1 MKKNLLRVLSSAF
14 LLLTACGGETVS
26 SVEGP
31 SSNQDNSSVAQTS
44 SSNIQTGPFIT
55 EDVTIHLWSITGKNN
70 QEQLQSYVDAFM
82 AKEPHV
88 TVVNTI
94 QTGMGYNEL
103 KDATEKA
110 FTAETH
116 PDIVQCYP
124 DHVAEYLDYNKAVDL
139 DPYINNPEYGWSTEE
154 KNDYIESFLEEGTQY
169 SVPGTYSVPYCKST
183 ELMFYNPVML
193 GIDLSQIDATIND
206 GLPLNEYYFNNLTW
220 EELFNKFCPAIV
232 TYNDSLPEDKKILK
246 SDQAHHGV
254 FAYDSDDNLFITLC
268 AQYGI
273 PYTHIDE
280 VTGEGVFDFYENEE
294 ARNKLADILVKYNGY
309 FKNGYITTQGVLKA
323 YTNTL
328 FTAQNSL
335 FSVGSTA
342 GVSHQFST
350 SNPMD
355 VEVTSI
361 PKAADGDLKTI
372 KQGPSLCI
380 LSHGALGKP
389 DTNEVKN
396 RKLASWLLYKTITS
410 AKNSTTWSL
419 NTGYTPIRK
428 STKESK
434 KWLEYTEY
442 EDLDANTIDSLKAR
456 NAEYTAQDKIQNSL
470 FTSPAF
476 LGSSTSRTAVGAAL
490 TQALQATSLDKAGA
504 LTILSNAYTE
514 AKKAQ

>member
-1 MKKNLLRVLSSAF
+1 MKLKKFGLVLLFPMMLAS
-14 LLLTACGGETVS
+14 CGGQAS
-26 SVEGP
+26 SIAPDAG
-31 SSNQDNSSVAQTS
+31 NSSTSVVENTS
-44 SSNIQTGPFIT
+44 STSAEETCFIK
-55 EDVTIHLWSITGKNN
+55 EDTTISIWSTTGKDNKVFLD
-70 QEQLQSYVDAFM
+70 QFIEEFQKA
-82 AKEPHV
+82 EPHV
-88 TVVNTI
+88 TVDNHIISGNYSDIKTNTL
-94 QTGMGYNEL
+94 QGFGADNYGDL
-103 KDATEKA
+103 
-110 FTAETH
+110 
-116 PDIVQCYP
+116 VVCYP
-124 DHVAEYLDYNKAVDL
+124 DHVADYINAGKAVDL
-139 DPYINNPEYGWSTEE
+139 TPYIENAEYGLTD
-154 KNDYIESFLEEGTQY
+154 KDDYYNAYIEEGQQY
-169 SVPGTYSVPYCKST
+169 SIPGTYSLPYCAST
-183 ELMFYNPVML
+183 EAMYYNYDVL
-193 GIDLSQIDATIND
+193 KGLDLSDYDATIN
-206 GLPLNEYYFNNLTW
+206 GGNPITQSYLNNLTW
-220 EELFNKFCPAIV
+220 EEIFEHLAPAIKAHDAA
-232 TYNDSLPEDKKILK
+232 NPK
-246 SDQAHHGV
+246 SKLIKDGDNTAVLG
-254 FAYDSDDNLFITLC
+254 YDSDDNLFITLC

-273 PYTHIDE
+273 PYTHINE

-410 AKNSTTWSL
+410 SKNSTTWSL

>member
-1 MKKNLLRVLSSAF
+1 MKLKKFGLVLLFPMMLAS
-14 LLLTACGGETVS
+14 CGGQASSIASET
-26 SVEGP
+26 G
-31 SSNQDNSSVAQTS
+31 NSSTSVVENTS
-44 SSNIQTGPFIT
+44 STSAEETCFIK
-55 EDVTIHLWSITGKNN
+55 EDTTISIWSTTGKDNKVFLD
-70 QEQLQSYVDAFM
+70 QFIEEFQKA
-82 AKEPHV
+82 EPHV
-88 TVVNTI
+88 TVDNHIISGNYSDIKTNTL
-94 QTGMGYNEL
+94 QGFGADNYGDL
-103 KDATEKA
+103 
-110 FTAETH
+110 
-116 PDIVQCYP
+116 VVCYP
-124 DHVAEYLDYNKAVDL
+124 DHVADYINAGKAVDL
-139 DPYINNPEYGWSTEE
+139 TPYIENAEYGLTD
-154 KNDYIESFLEEGTQY
+154 KDDYYNAYIEEGQQY
-169 SVPGTYSVPYCKST
+169 SIPGTYSLPYCAST
-183 ELMFYNPVML
+183 EAMYYNYDVL
-193 GIDLSQIDATIND
+193 KGLDLSDYDATIN
-206 GLPLNEYYFNNLTW
+206 GGNPITQSYLNNLTW
-220 EELFNKFCPAIV
+220 EEIFEHLAPAIKAHDAA
-232 TYNDSLPEDKKILK
+232 NPK
-246 SDQAHHGV
+246 SKLIKDGDNTAVLG
-254 FAYDSDDNLFITLC
+254 YDSDDNLFITLC

-456 NAEYTAQDKIQNSL
+456 NADYTAQDKIQNSL

>member
-1 MKKNLLRVLSSAF
+1 MKLKKFGLVLLFPMMLAS
-14 LLLTACGGETVS
+14 CGGQASSIASET
-26 SVEGP
+26 G
-31 SSNQDNSSVAQTS
+31 NSSTSVVENTS
-44 SSNIQTGPFIT
+44 STSAEETCFIK
-55 EDVTIHLWSITGKNN
+55 EDTTISIWSTTGKDNKVFLD
-70 QEQLQSYVDAFM
+70 QFIEEFQKA
-82 AKEPHV
+82 EPHV
-88 TVVNTI
+88 TVDNHIISGNYSDIKTNTL
-94 QTGMGYNEL
+94 QGFGADNYGDL
-103 KDATEKA
+103 
-110 FTAETH
+110 
-116 PDIVQCYP
+116 VVCYP
-124 DHVAEYLDYNKAVDL
+124 DHVADYINAGKAVDL
-139 DPYINNPEYGWSTEE
+139 TPYIENAEYGLTD
-154 KNDYIESFLEEGTQY
+154 KDDYYNAYIEEGQQY
-169 SVPGTYSVPYCKST
+169 SIPGTYSLPYCAST
-183 ELMFYNPVML
+183 EAMYYNYDVL
-193 GIDLSQIDATIND
+193 KGIDLSDYDATIN
-206 GLPLNEYYFNNLTW
+206 GGNPITQSYLNNLTW
-220 EELFNKFCPAIV
+220 EEIFEHLAPAIKAHDAA
-232 TYNDSLPEDKKILK
+232 NPK
-246 SDQAHHGV
+246 SKLIKDGDNTAVLG
-254 FAYDSDDNLFITLC
+254 YDSDDNLFITLC

-504 LTILSNAYTE
+504 LDILLNAYTE

>member
-1 MKKNLLRVLSSAF
+1 MKLKKFGLVLLFPMMLAS
-14 LLLTACGGETVS
+14 CGGQAS
-26 SVEGP
+26 SIAPDAG
-31 SSNQDNSSVAQTS
+31 NSSTSVVENTS
-44 SSNIQTGPFIT
+44 STSAEETCFIK
-55 EDVTIHLWSITGKNN
+55 EDTTISIWSTTGKDNKVFLD
-70 QEQLQSYVDAFM
+70 QFIEEFQKA
-82 AKEPHV
+82 EPHV
-88 TVVNTI
+88 TVDNHIISGNYSDIKTNTL
-94 QTGMGYNEL
+94 QGFGADNYGDL
-103 KDATEKA
+103 
-110 FTAETH
+110 
-116 PDIVQCYP
+116 VVCYP
-124 DHVAEYLDYNKAVDL
+124 DHVADYINAGKAVDL
-139 DPYINNPEYGWSTEE
+139 TPYIENAEYGLTD
-154 KNDYIESFLEEGTQY
+154 KDDYYNAYIEEGQQY
-169 SVPGTYSVPYCKST
+169 SIPGTYSLPYCAST
-183 ELMFYNPVML
+183 EAMYYNYDVL
-193 GIDLSQIDATIND
+193 KGIDLSDYDATIN
-206 GLPLNEYYFNNLTW
+206 GGNPITQSYLNNLTW
-220 EELFNKFCPAIV
+220 EEIFEHLAPAIKAHDAA
-232 TYNDSLPEDKKILK
+232 NPK
-246 SDQAHHGV
+246 SKLIKDGDNTAVLG
-254 FAYDSDDNLFITLC
+254 YDSDDNLFITLC

-273 PYTHIDE
+273 PYTHINE

-504 LTILSNAYTE
+504 LDILLNAYTE

>member
-1 MKKNLLRVLSSAF
+1 MKLKKFGLVLLFPMMLAS
-14 LLLTACGGETVS
+14 CGGEAS
-26 SVEGP
+26 SIAQEAG
-31 SSNQDNSSVAQTS
+31 NSSTSVVENTS
-44 SSNIQTGPFIT
+44 STSAEETCFIK
-55 EDVTIHLWSITGKNN
+55 EDTTISIWSTTGKDNKVFLD
-70 QEQLQSYVDAFM
+70 QFIEEFQKA
-82 AKEPHV
+82 EPHV
-88 TVVNTI
+88 TVENNII
-94 QTGMGYNEL
+94 QGKYENIKTNILQGFGANNYGDL
-103 KDATEKA
+103 
-110 FTAETH
+110 
-116 PDIVQCYP
+116 VVCYP
-124 DHVAEYLDYNKAVDL
+124 DHVADYINAGKAVDL
-139 DPYINNPEYGWSTEE
+139 TPYIENAEYGLTD
-154 KNDYIESFLEEGTQY
+154 KDDYYNAYIEEGQQY
-169 SVPGTYSVPYCKST
+169 SIPGTYSLPYCAST
-183 ELMFYNPVML
+183 EAMYYNYDVL
-193 GIDLSQIDATIND
+193 KGLDLSDYDATIN
-206 GLPLNEYYFNNLTW
+206 GGNPITQSYLNNLTW
-220 EELFNKFCPAIV
+220 EEIFEHLAPAIKAHDAA
-232 TYNDSLPEDKKILK
+232 NPK
-246 SDQAHHGV
+246 SKLIKDGDNTAVLG
-254 FAYDSDDNLFITLC
+254 YDSDDNLFITLC

-273 PYTHIDE
+273 PYTHINE

-456 NAEYTAQDKIQNSL
+456 NADYTAQDKIQNSL

>member
-1 MKKNLLRVLSSAF
+1 MKLKKFGLVLLFPMMLAS
-14 LLLTACGGETVS
+14 CGGQAS
-26 SVEGP
+26 SIAPDAG
-31 SSNQDNSSVAQTS
+31 NSSTSVVENTS
-44 SSNIQTGPFIT
+44 STSAEETCFIK
-55 EDVTIHLWSITGKNN
+55 EDTTISIWSTTGKDNKVFLD
-70 QEQLQSYVDAFM
+70 QFIEEFQKA
-82 AKEPHV
+82 EPHV
-88 TVVNTI
+88 TVDNHIISGNYSDIKTNTL
-94 QTGMGYNEL
+94 QGFGADNYGDL
-103 KDATEKA
+103 
-110 FTAETH
+110 
-116 PDIVQCYP
+116 VVCYP
-124 DHVAEYLDYNKAVDL
+124 DHVADYINAGKAVDL
-139 DPYINNPEYGWSTEE
+139 TPYMENAEYGLTD
-154 KNDYIESFLEEGTQY
+154 KDDYYHAYIEEGQQY
-169 SVPGTYSVPYCKST
+169 SIPGTYSLPYCAST
-183 ELMFYNPVML
+183 EAMYYNYDVL
-193 GIDLSQIDATIND
+193 KGLDLSSYDATIN
-206 GLPLNEYYFNNLTW
+206 GGNPITQSYLNNLTW
-220 EELFNKFCPAIV
+220 EEIFEHLAPAIKAHDAA
-232 TYNDSLPEDKKILK
+232 NPK
-246 SDQAHHGV
+246 SKLIKDGDNTAVLG
-254 FAYDSDDNLFITLC
+254 YDSDDNLFITLC

-273 PYTHIDE
+273 PYTHINE
-280 VTGEGVFDFYENEE
+280 VTGEGVFDFYENAE

-309 FKNGYITTQGVLKA
+309 FKNGYITTHDVLKA

-361 PKAADGDLKTI
+361 PVAADGDLKTI

-389 DTNEVKN
+389 DTKEVKN

-504 LTILSNAYTE
+504 LSILSNAYTE

>member
-1 MKKNLLRVLSSAF
+1 MKLKKFGLVLLFPMMLAS
-14 LLLTACGGETVS
+14 CGGQASSIASET
-26 SVEGP
+26 G
-31 SSNQDNSSVAQTS
+31 NSSTSVVENTS
-44 SSNIQTGPFIT
+44 STSAEETCFIK
-55 EDVTIHLWSITGKNN
+55 EDTTISIWSTTGKDNKVFLD
-70 QEQLQSYVDAFM
+70 QFIEEFQKA
-82 AKEPHV
+82 EPHV
-88 TVVNTI
+88 TVDNHIISGNYSDIKTNTL
-94 QTGMGYNEL
+94 QGFGADNYGDL
-103 KDATEKA
+103 
-110 FTAETH
+110 
-116 PDIVQCYP
+116 VVCYP
-124 DHVAEYLDYNKAVDL
+124 DHVADYINAGKAVDL
-139 DPYINNPEYGWSTEE
+139 TPYIENAEYGLTD
-154 KNDYIESFLEEGTQY
+154 KDDYYNAYIEEGQQY
-169 SVPGTYSVPYCKST
+169 SIPGTYSLPYCAST
-183 ELMFYNPVML
+183 EAMYYNYDVL
-193 GIDLSQIDATIND
+193 KGLDLSDYDATIN
-206 GLPLNEYYFNNLTW
+206 GGNPITQSYLNNLTW
-220 EELFNKFCPAIV
+220 EEIFEHLAPAIKAHDAA
-232 TYNDSLPEDKKILK
+232 NPK
-246 SDQAHHGV
+246 SKLIKDGDNTAVLG
-254 FAYDSDDNLFITLC
+254 YDSDDNLFITLC

-273 PYTHIDE
+273 PYTHINE

>member
-1 MKKNLLRVLSSAF
+1 MKLKKFGLVLLFPMMLAS
-14 LLLTACGGETVS
+14 CGGQAS
-26 SVEGP
+26 SIAPDAG
-31 SSNQDNSSVAQTS
+31 NSSTSVVENTS
-44 SSNIQTGPFIT
+44 STSAEETCFIK
-55 EDVTIHLWSITGKNN
+55 EDTTISIWSTTGKDNKVFLD
-70 QEQLQSYVDAFM
+70 QFIEEFQKA
-82 AKEPHV
+82 EPHV
-88 TVVNTI
+88 TVDNHIISGNYSDIKTNTL
-94 QTGMGYNEL
+94 QGFGADNYGDL
-103 KDATEKA
+103 
-110 FTAETH
+110 
-116 PDIVQCYP
+116 VVCYP
-124 DHVAEYLDYNKAVDL
+124 DHVADYINAGKAVDL
-139 DPYINNPEYGWSTEE
+139 TPYIENAEYGLTD
-154 KNDYIESFLEEGTQY
+154 KDDYYNAYIEEGQQY
-169 SVPGTYSVPYCKST
+169 SIPGTYSLPYCAST
-183 ELMFYNPVML
+183 EAMYYNYDVL
-193 GIDLSQIDATIND
+193 KGLDLSSYDATIN
-206 GLPLNEYYFNNLTW
+206 GGNPITQSYLNNLTW
-220 EELFNKFCPAIV
+220 EEIFEHLAPAIKAHDAA
-232 TYNDSLPEDKKILK
+232 NPK
-246 SDQAHHGV
+246 SKLIKDGDNTAVLG
-254 FAYDSDDNLFITLC
+254 YDSDDNLFITLC

-273 PYTHIDE
+273 PYTHINE

-410 AKNSTTWSL
+410 SKNSTTWSL

-456 NAEYTAQDKIQNSL
+456 NADYTAQDKIQNSL

>member
-1 MKKNLLRVLSSAF
+1 MKLKKFGLVLLFPMMLAS
-14 LLLTACGGETVS
+14 CGGQAS
-26 SVEGP
+26 SIAPDAG
-31 SSNQDNSSVAQTS
+31 NSSTSVVENTS
-44 SSNIQTGPFIT
+44 STSAEETCFIK
-55 EDVTIHLWSITGKNN
+55 EDTTISIWSTTGKDNKVFLD
-70 QEQLQSYVDAFM
+70 QFIEEFQKA
-82 AKEPHV
+82 EPHV
-88 TVVNTI
+88 TVDNHI
-94 QTGMGYNEL
+94 ISGDY
-103 KDATEKA
+103 
-110 FTAETH
+110 
-116 PDIVQCYP
+116 PDIKNNTLQGFGANNYGDLVVCYP
-124 DHVAEYLDYNKAVDL
+124 DHVADYINAGKAVDL
-139 DPYINNPEYGWSTEE
+139 TPYIENAEYGLTD
-154 KNDYIESFLEEGTQY
+154 KDDYYNAYIEEGQQY
-169 SVPGTYSVPYCKST
+169 SIPGTYSLPYCAST
-183 ELMFYNPVML
+183 EAMYYNYDVL
-193 GIDLSQIDATIND
+193 KGLDLSDYDATIN
-206 GLPLNEYYFNNLTW
+206 GGNPITQSYLNNLTW
-220 EELFNKFCPAIV
+220 EEIFEHLAPAI
-232 TYNDSLPEDKKILK
+232 K
-246 SDQAHHGV
+246 AHDAANPNAKLIKDGDNTAV
-254 FAYDSDDNLFITLC
+254 LGYDSDANLFITLC

-309 FKNGYITTQGVLKA
+309 FKKGYITTHDVLKA

-456 NAEYTAQDKIQNSL
+456 NADYTAQDKIQNSL

-476 LGSSTSRTAVGAAL
+476 LGSSTSREAVGHAL

-504 LTILSNAYTE
+504 LDILLNAYTA

>member
-1 MKKNLLRVLSSAF
+1 MKLKKFGLVLLFPMMLAS
-14 LLLTACGGETVS
+14 CGGQAS
-26 SVEGP
+26 SIAPDAG
-31 SSNQDNSSVAQTS
+31 NSSTSIVENTS
-44 SSNIQTGPFIT
+44 STSAEETCFIK
-55 EDVTIHLWSITGKNN
+55 EDTTISIWSTTGKDNKVFLD
-70 QEQLQSYVDAFM
+70 QFIEEFQKA
-82 AKEPHV
+82 EPHV
-88 TVVNTI
+88 TVDNHIISGNYSDIKTNTL
-94 QTGMGYNEL
+94 QGFGADNYGDL
-103 KDATEKA
+103 
-110 FTAETH
+110 
-116 PDIVQCYP
+116 VVCYP
-124 DHVAEYLDYNKAVDL
+124 DHVADYINAGKAVDL
-139 DPYINNPEYGWSTEE
+139 TPYIENAEYGLTD
-154 KNDYIESFLEEGTQY
+154 KDDYYNAYIEEGQQY
-169 SVPGTYSVPYCKST
+169 SIPGTYSLPYCAST
-183 ELMFYNPVML
+183 EAMYYNYDVL
-193 GIDLSQIDATIND
+193 KGLDLSDYDATIN
-206 GLPLNEYYFNNLTW
+206 GGNPITQSYLNNLTW
-220 EELFNKFCPAIV
+220 EEIFEHLAPAIKAHDAA
-232 TYNDSLPEDKKILK
+232 NPK
-246 SDQAHHGV
+246 SKLIKDGDNTAVLG
-254 FAYDSDDNLFITLC
+254 YDSDDNLFITLC

>member
-1 MKKNLLRVLSSAF
+1 MKLKKFGLVLLFPMMLAS
-14 LLLTACGGETVS
+14 CGGQAS
-26 SVEGP
+26 SIAPDAG
-31 SSNQDNSSVAQTS
+31 NSSTSVVENTS
-44 SSNIQTGPFIT
+44 STSAEETCFIK
-55 EDVTIHLWSITGKNN
+55 EDTTISIWSTTGKDNKVFLD
-70 QEQLQSYVDAFM
+70 QFIEEFQKA
-82 AKEPHV
+82 EPHV
-88 TVVNTI
+88 TVDNHIISGNYSDIKTNTL
-94 QTGMGYNEL
+94 QGFGADNYGDL
-103 KDATEKA
+103 
-110 FTAETH
+110 
-116 PDIVQCYP
+116 VVCYP
-124 DHVAEYLDYNKAVDL
+124 DHVADYINAGKAVDL
-139 DPYINNPEYGWSTEE
+139 TPYIENAEYGLTD
-154 KNDYIESFLEEGTQY
+154 KDDYYHAYIEEGQQY
-169 SVPGTYSVPYCKST
+169 SIPGTYSLPYCAST
-183 ELMFYNPVML
+183 EAMYYNYDVL
-193 GIDLSQIDATIND
+193 KGLDLSDYDATIN
-206 GLPLNEYYFNNLTW
+206 GGNPITQSYLNNLTW
-220 EELFNKFCPAIV
+220 EEIFEHLAPAIKAHDAA
-232 TYNDSLPEDKKILK
+232 NPK
-246 SDQAHHGV
+246 SKLIKDGDNTAVLG
-254 FAYDSDDNLFITLC
+254 YDSDDNLFITLC

-273 PYTHIDE
+273 PYTHINE

-456 NAEYTAQDKIQNSL
+456 NADYTAQDKIQNSL

>member
-1 MKKNLLRVLSSAF
+1 MKLKKFGLVLLFPMMLAS
-14 LLLTACGGETVS
+14 CGGEAS
-26 SVEGP
+26 SIASETG
-31 SSNQDNSSVAQTS
+31 NSSTSVVENTS
-44 SSNIQTGPFIT
+44 STSAEETCFIK
-55 EDVTIHLWSITGKNN
+55 EDTTISIWSTTGKDNKVFLD
-70 QEQLQSYVDAFM
+70 QFIEEFQKA
-82 AKEPHV
+82 EPHV
-88 TVVNTI
+88 TVDNHIISGNYSDIKTNTL
-94 QTGMGYNEL
+94 QGFGADNYGDL
-103 KDATEKA
+103 
-110 FTAETH
+110 
-116 PDIVQCYP
+116 VVCYP
-124 DHVAEYLDYNKAVDL
+124 DHVADYINAGKAVDL
-139 DPYINNPEYGWSTEE
+139 TPYIENAEYGLTD
-154 KNDYIESFLEEGTQY
+154 KDDYYNAYIEEGQQY
-169 SVPGTYSVPYCKST
+169 SIPGTYSLPYCAST
-183 ELMFYNPVML
+183 EAMYYNYDVL
-193 GIDLSQIDATIND
+193 KGLDLSDYDATIN
-206 GLPLNEYYFNNLTW
+206 GGNPITQSYLNNLTW
-220 EELFNKFCPAIV
+220 EEIFEHLAPAIKAHDAA
-232 TYNDSLPEDKKILK
+232 NPK
-246 SDQAHHGV
+246 SKLIKDGDNTAVLG
-254 FAYDSDDNLFITLC
+254 YDSDDNLFITLC

>member
-1 MKKNLLRVLSSAF
+1 MKLKKFGLVLLFPMMLAS
-14 LLLTACGGETVS
+14 CGGQASSIASET
-26 SVEGP
+26 G
-31 SSNQDNSSVAQTS
+31 NSSTSVVENTS
-44 SSNIQTGPFIT
+44 STSAEETCFIK
-55 EDVTIHLWSITGKNN
+55 EDTTISIWSTTGKDNKVFLD
-70 QEQLQSYVDAFM
+70 QFIEEFQKA
-82 AKEPHV
+82 EPHV
-88 TVVNTI
+88 TVDNHIISGNYSDIKTNTL
-94 QTGMGYNEL
+94 QGFGADNYGDL
-103 KDATEKA
+103 
-110 FTAETH
+110 
-116 PDIVQCYP
+116 VVCYP
-124 DHVAEYLDYNKAVDL
+124 DHVADYINAGKAVDL
-139 DPYINNPEYGWSTEE
+139 TPYIENAEYGLTD
-154 KNDYIESFLEEGTQY
+154 KDDYYHAYIEEGQQY
-169 SVPGTYSVPYCKST
+169 SIPGTYSLPYCAST
-183 ELMFYNPVML
+183 EAMYYNYDVL
-193 GIDLSQIDATIND
+193 KGLDLSDYDATIN
-206 GLPLNEYYFNNLTW
+206 GGNPITQSYLNNLTW
-220 EELFNKFCPAIV
+220 EEIFEHLAPAIKAHDAA
-232 TYNDSLPEDKKILK
+232 NPK
-246 SDQAHHGV
+246 SKLIKDGDNTAVLG
-254 FAYDSDDNLFITLC
+254 YDSDDNLFITLC

-273 PYTHIDE
+273 PYTHINE

-456 NAEYTAQDKIQNSL
+456 NADYTAQDKIQNSL

-504 LTILSNAYTE
+504 LDILLNAYTE

>member
-1 MKKNLLRVLSSAF
+1 MKLKKFGLVLLFPMMLAS
-14 LLLTACGGETVS
+14 CGGQAS
-26 SVEGP
+26 SIAPDAG
-31 SSNQDNSSVAQTS
+31 NSSTSVVENTS
-44 SSNIQTGPFIT
+44 STSAEETCFIK
-55 EDVTIHLWSITGKNN
+55 EDTTISIWSTTGKDNKVFLD
-70 QEQLQSYVDAFM
+70 QFIEEFQKA
-82 AKEPHV
+82 EPHV
-88 TVVNTI
+88 TVDNHIISGNYSDIKTNTL
-94 QTGMGYNEL
+94 QGFGADNYGDL
-103 KDATEKA
+103 
-110 FTAETH
+110 
-116 PDIVQCYP
+116 VVCYP
-124 DHVAEYLDYNKAVDL
+124 DHVADYINAGKAVDL
-139 DPYINNPEYGWSTEE
+139 TPYIENAEYGLTD
-154 KNDYIESFLEEGTQY
+154 KDDYYNAYIEEGQQY
-169 SVPGTYSVPYCKST
+169 SIPGTYSLPYCAST
-183 ELMFYNPVML
+183 EAMYYNYDVL
-193 GIDLSQIDATIND
+193 KGLDLSDYDATIN
-206 GLPLNEYYFNNLTW
+206 GGNPITQSYLNNLTW
-220 EELFNKFCPAIV
+220 EEIFEHLAPAIKAHDAA
-232 TYNDSLPEDKKILK
+232 NPK
-246 SDQAHHGV
+246 SKLIKDGDNTAVLG
-254 FAYDSDDNLFITLC
+254 YDSDDNLFITLC

-273 PYTHIDE
+273 PYTHINE

-410 AKNSTTWSL
+410 SKNSTTWSL

-456 NAEYTAQDKIQNSL
+456 NADYTAQDKIQNSL

>member
-1 MKKNLLRVLSSAF
+1 MKLKKFGLVLLFPMMLAS
-14 LLLTACGGETVS
+14 CGGEAS
-26 SVEGP
+26 SIASETG
-31 SSNQDNSSVAQTS
+31 NSSTSVVENTS
-44 SSNIQTGPFIT
+44 STSAEETCFIK
-55 EDVTIHLWSITGKNN
+55 EDTTISIWSTTGKDNKVFLD
-70 QEQLQSYVDAFM
+70 QFIEEFQKA
-82 AKEPHV
+82 EPHV
-88 TVVNTI
+88 TVDNHIISGNYSDIKTNTL
-94 QTGMGYNEL
+94 QGFGADNYGDL
-103 KDATEKA
+103 
-110 FTAETH
+110 
-116 PDIVQCYP
+116 VVCYP
-124 DHVAEYLDYNKAVDL
+124 DHVADYINAGKAVDL
-139 DPYINNPEYGWSTEE
+139 TPYIENAEYGLTD
-154 KNDYIESFLEEGTQY
+154 KDDYYNAYIEEGQQY
-169 SVPGTYSVPYCKST
+169 SIPGTYSLPYCAST
-183 ELMFYNPVML
+183 EAMYYNYDVL
-193 GIDLSQIDATIND
+193 KGLDLSDYDATIN
-206 GLPLNEYYFNNLTW
+206 GGNPITQSYLNNLTW
-220 EELFNKFCPAIV
+220 EEIFEHLAPAIKAHDAA
-232 TYNDSLPEDKKILK
+232 NPK
-246 SDQAHHGV
+246 SKLIKDGDNTAVLG
-254 FAYDSDDNLFITLC
+254 YDSDDNLFITLC

-273 PYTHIDE
+273 PYTHINE

-410 AKNSTTWSL
+410 SKNSTTWSL

>member
-1 MKKNLLRVLSSAF
+1 MKLKKFGLVLLFPMMLAS
-14 LLLTACGGETVS
+14 CGGEAS
-26 SVEGP
+26 SIASETG
-31 SSNQDNSSVAQTS
+31 NSSTSVVENTS
-44 SSNIQTGPFIT
+44 STSAEETCFIK
-55 EDVTIHLWSITGKNN
+55 EDTTISIWSTTGKDNKVFLD
-70 QEQLQSYVDAFM
+70 QFIEEFQKA
-82 AKEPHV
+82 EPHV
-88 TVVNTI
+88 TVDNHIISGNYSDIKTNTL
-94 QTGMGYNEL
+94 QGFGADNYGDL
-103 KDATEKA
+103 
-110 FTAETH
+110 
-116 PDIVQCYP
+116 VVCYP
-124 DHVAEYLDYNKAVDL
+124 DHVADYINAGKAVDL
-139 DPYINNPEYGWSTEE
+139 TPYIENAEYGLTD
-154 KNDYIESFLEEGTQY
+154 KDDYYNAYIEEGQQY
-169 SVPGTYSVPYCKST
+169 SIPGTYSLPYCAST
-183 ELMFYNPVML
+183 EAMYYNYDVL
-193 GIDLSQIDATIND
+193 KGLDLSDYDATIN
-206 GLPLNEYYFNNLTW
+206 GGNPITQSYLNNLTW
-220 EELFNKFCPAIV
+220 EEIFEHLAPAIKAHDAA
-232 TYNDSLPEDKKILK
+232 NPK
-246 SDQAHHGV
+246 SKLIKDGDNTAVLG
-254 FAYDSDDNLFITLC
+254 YDSDDNLFITLC

-410 AKNSTTWSL
+410 SKNSTTWSL

>member
-1 MKKNLLRVLSSAF
+1 MKLKKFGLVLLFPMMLAS
-14 LLLTACGGETVS
+14 CGGEAS
-26 SVEGP
+26 SIASEAG
-31 SSNQDNSSVAQTS
+31 NSSTSVVENTS
-44 SSNIQTGPFIT
+44 STSAEETCFIK
-55 EDVTIHLWSITGKNN
+55 EDTTISIWSTTGKDNKVFLD
-70 QEQLQSYVDAFM
+70 QFIEEFQKA
-82 AKEPHV
+82 EPHV
-88 TVVNTI
+88 TVDNHIISGNYSDIKTNTL
-94 QTGMGYNEL
+94 QGFGADNYGDL
-103 KDATEKA
+103 
-110 FTAETH
+110 
-116 PDIVQCYP
+116 VVCYP
-124 DHVAEYLDYNKAVDL
+124 DHVADYINAGKAVDL
-139 DPYINNPEYGWSTEE
+139 TPYIENAEYGLTD
-154 KNDYIESFLEEGTQY
+154 KDDYYNAYIEEGQQY
-169 SVPGTYSVPYCKST
+169 SIPGTYSLPYCAST
-183 ELMFYNPVML
+183 EAMYYNYDVL
-193 GIDLSQIDATIND
+193 KGLDLSDYDATIN
-206 GLPLNEYYFNNLTW
+206 GGNPITQSYLNNLTW
-220 EELFNKFCPAIV
+220 EEIFEHLAPAIKAHDAA
-232 TYNDSLPEDKKILK
+232 NPK
-246 SDQAHHGV
+246 SKLIKDGDNTAVLG
-254 FAYDSDDNLFITLC
+254 YDSDDNLFITLC

-273 PYTHIDE
+273 PYTHINE

-456 NAEYTAQDKIQNSL
+456 NADYTAQDKIQNSL

>member
-1 MKKNLLRVLSSAF
+1 MKLKKFGLVLLFPMMLAS
-14 LLLTACGGETVS
+14 CGGEAS
-26 SVEGP
+26 SIAQEAG
-31 SSNQDNSSVAQTS
+31 NSSTSVVENTS
-44 SSNIQTGPFIT
+44 STSAEETCFIK
-55 EDVTIHLWSITGKNN
+55 EDTTISIWSTTGKDNKVFLD
-70 QEQLQSYVDAFM
+70 QFIEEFQKA
-82 AKEPHV
+82 EPHV
-88 TVVNTI
+88 TVDNHIISGNYSDIKTNTL
-94 QTGMGYNEL
+94 QGFGADNYGDL
-103 KDATEKA
+103 
-110 FTAETH
+110 
-116 PDIVQCYP
+116 VVCYP
-124 DHVAEYLDYNKAVDL
+124 DHVADYINAGKAVDL
-139 DPYINNPEYGWSTEE
+139 TPYIENAEYGLTD
-154 KNDYIESFLEEGTQY
+154 KDDYYNAYIEEGQQY
-169 SVPGTYSVPYCKST
+169 SIPGTYSLPYCAST
-183 ELMFYNPVML
+183 EAMYYNYDVL
-193 GIDLSQIDATIND
+193 KGLDLSDYDATIN
-206 GLPLNEYYFNNLTW
+206 GGNPITQSYLNNLTW
-220 EELFNKFCPAIV
+220 EEIFEHLAPAIKAHDAA
-232 TYNDSLPEDKKILK
+232 NPK
-246 SDQAHHGV
+246 SKLIKDGDNTAVLG
-254 FAYDSDDNLFITLC
+254 YDSDDNLFITLC

-273 PYTHIDE
+273 PYTHINE

-456 NAEYTAQDKIQNSL
+456 NADYTAQDKIQNSL

>member
-1 MKKNLLRVLSSAF
+1 MKLKKFGLVLLFPMMLAS
-14 LLLTACGGETVS
+14 CGGEAS
-26 SVEGP
+26 SIAPETG
-31 SSNQDNSSVAQTS
+31 NSSTSVVENTS
-44 SSNIQTGPFIT
+44 STSAEETCFIK
-55 EDVTIHLWSITGKNN
+55 EDTTISIWSTTGKDNKVFLD
-70 QEQLQSYVDAFM
+70 QFIEEFQKA
-82 AKEPHV
+82 EPHV
-88 TVVNTI
+88 TVDNHIISGNYSDIKTNTL
-94 QTGMGYNEL
+94 QGFGADNYGDL
-103 KDATEKA
+103 
-110 FTAETH
+110 
-116 PDIVQCYP
+116 VVCYP
-124 DHVAEYLDYNKAVDL
+124 DHVADYINAGKAVDL
-139 DPYINNPEYGWSTEE
+139 TPYIENAEYGLTD
-154 KNDYIESFLEEGTQY
+154 KDDYYNAYIEEGQQY
-169 SVPGTYSVPYCKST
+169 SIPGTYSLPYCAST
-183 ELMFYNPVML
+183 EAMYYNYDVL
-193 GIDLSQIDATIND
+193 KGLDLSDYDATIN
-206 GLPLNEYYFNNLTW
+206 GGNPITQSYLNNLTW
-220 EELFNKFCPAIV
+220 EEIFEHLAPAIKAHDAA
-232 TYNDSLPEDKKILK
+232 NPK
-246 SDQAHHGV
+246 SKLIKDGDNTAVLG
-254 FAYDSDDNLFITLC
+254 YDSDDNLFITLC

-273 PYTHIDE
+273 PYTHINE

-456 NAEYTAQDKIQNSL
+456 NADYTAQDKIQNSL

>member
-1 MKKNLLRVLSSAF
+1 MKLKKFGLVLLFPMMLAS
-14 LLLTACGGETVS
+14 CGGQAS
-26 SVEGP
+26 SIAPDAG
-31 SSNQDNSSVAQTS
+31 NSSTSVVENTS
-44 SSNIQTGPFIT
+44 STSAEETCFIK
-55 EDVTIHLWSITGKNN
+55 EDTTISIWSTTGKDNKVFLD
-70 QEQLQSYVDAFM
+70 QFIEEFQKA
-82 AKEPHV
+82 EPHV
-88 TVVNTI
+88 TVDNHIISGNYTDIKTNTL
-94 QTGMGYNEL
+94 QGFGADNYGDL
-103 KDATEKA
+103 
-110 FTAETH
+110 
-116 PDIVQCYP
+116 VVCYP
-124 DHVAEYLDYNKAVDL
+124 DHVADYINAGKAVDL
-139 DPYINNPEYGWSTEE
+139 TPYMENAEYGLTD
-154 KNDYIESFLEEGTQY
+154 KDDYYHAYIEEGQQY
-169 SVPGTYSVPYCKST
+169 SIPGTYSLPYCAST
-183 ELMFYNPVML
+183 EAMYYNYDVL
-193 GIDLSQIDATIND
+193 KGLDLSSYDATIN
-206 GLPLNEYYFNNLTW
+206 GGNPITQSYLNNLTW
-220 EELFNKFCPAIV
+220 EEIFEHLAPAIKAHDAA
-232 TYNDSLPEDKKILK
+232 NPK
-246 SDQAHHGV
+246 SKLIKDGDNTAVLG
-254 FAYDSDDNLFITLC
+254 YDSDDNLFITLC

-273 PYTHIDE
+273 PYTHINE

-309 FKNGYITTQGVLKA
+309 FKKGYITTQGVLKA

-434 KWLEYTEY
+434 KWLEYTEH

-504 LTILSNAYTE
+504 LSILSNAYTE

>member
-1 MKKNLLRVLSSAF
+1 MKLKKFGLVLLFPMMLAS
-14 LLLTACGGETVS
+14 CGGQAS
-26 SVEGP
+26 SIAPDAG
-31 SSNQDNSSVAQTS
+31 NSSTSVVENTS
-44 SSNIQTGPFIT
+44 STSAEETCFIK
-55 EDVTIHLWSITGKNN
+55 EDTTISIWSTTGKDNKVFLD
-70 QEQLQSYVDAFM
+70 QFIEEFQKA
-82 AKEPHV
+82 EPHV
-88 TVVNTI
+88 TVDNHIISGNYSDIKTNTL
-94 QTGMGYNEL
+94 QGFGADNYGDL
-103 KDATEKA
+103 
-110 FTAETH
+110 
-116 PDIVQCYP
+116 VVCYP
-124 DHVAEYLDYNKAVDL
+124 DHVADYINAGKAVDL
-139 DPYINNPEYGWSTEE
+139 TPYIENAEYGLTD
-154 KNDYIESFLEEGTQY
+154 KDDYYNAYIEEGQQY
-169 SVPGTYSVPYCKST
+169 SIPGTYSLPYCAST
-183 ELMFYNPVML
+183 EAMYYNYDVL
-193 GIDLSQIDATIND
+193 KGLDLSSYDATIN
-206 GLPLNEYYFNNLTW
+206 GGNPITQSYLNNLTW
-220 EELFNKFCPAIV
+220 EEIFEHLAPAIKAHDAA
-232 TYNDSLPEDKKILK
+232 NPK
-246 SDQAHHGV
+246 SKLIKDGDNTAVLG
-254 FAYDSDDNLFITLC
+254 YDSDDNLFITLC

-273 PYTHIDE
+273 PYTHINE

-456 NAEYTAQDKIQNSL
+456 NADYTAQDKIQNSL

>member
-1 MKKNLLRVLSSAF
+1 MKLKKFGLVLLFPMMLAS
-14 LLLTACGGETVS
+14 CGGQAS
-26 SVEGP
+26 SIAPDAG
-31 SSNQDNSSVAQTS
+31 NSSTSVVENTS
-44 SSNIQTGPFIT
+44 STSAEETCFIK
-55 EDVTIHLWSITGKNN
+55 EDTTISIWSTTGKDNKVFLD
-70 QEQLQSYVDAFM
+70 QFIEEFQKA
-82 AKEPHV
+82 EPHV
-88 TVVNTI
+88 TVDNHI
-94 QTGMGYNEL
+94 ISGDY
-103 KDATEKA
+103 
-110 FTAETH
+110 
-116 PDIVQCYP
+116 PDIKNNTLQGFGANNYGDLVVCYP
-124 DHVAEYLDYNKAVDL
+124 DHVADYINAGKAVDL
-139 DPYINNPEYGWSTEE
+139 TPYMENAEYGLTD
-154 KNDYIESFLEEGTQY
+154 KDDYYNAYIEEGQQY
-169 SVPGTYSVPYCKST
+169 SIPGTYSLPYCAST
-183 ELMFYNPVML
+183 EAMYYNYDVL
-193 GIDLSQIDATIND
+193 KGLDLSDYDATIN
-206 GLPLNEYYFNNLTW
+206 GGNPITQSYLNNLTW
-220 EELFNKFCPAIV
+220 EEIFEHLAPAI
-232 TYNDSLPEDKKILK
+232 K
-246 SDQAHHGV
+246 AHDAANPNAKLIKDGDNTAV
-254 FAYDSDDNLFITLC
+254 LGYDSDANLFITLC

-309 FKNGYITTQGVLKA
+309 FKKGYITTHDVLKA

-361 PKAADGDLKTI
+361 PVADDGDLKTI

-380 LSHGALGKP
+380 LSHGVLGKP

-504 LTILSNAYTE
+504 LSILSNAYTE

>member
-1 MKKNLLRVLSSAF
+1 MKLKKFGLVLLFPMMLAS
-14 LLLTACGGETVS
+14 CGGQAS
-26 SVEGP
+26 SIAPDAG
-31 SSNQDNSSVAQTS
+31 NSSTSVVENTS
-44 SSNIQTGPFIT
+44 STSAEETCFIK
-55 EDVTIHLWSITGKNN
+55 EDTTISIWSTTGKDNKVFLD
-70 QEQLQSYVDAFM
+70 QFIEEFQKA
-82 AKEPHV
+82 EPHV
-88 TVVNTI
+88 TVDNHIISGNYSDIKTNTL
-94 QTGMGYNEL
+94 QGFGADNYGDL
-103 KDATEKA
+103 
-110 FTAETH
+110 
-116 PDIVQCYP
+116 VVCYP
-124 DHVAEYLDYNKAVDL
+124 DHVADYINAGKAVDL
-139 DPYINNPEYGWSTEE
+139 TPYIENAEYGLTD
-154 KNDYIESFLEEGTQY
+154 KDDYYHAYIEEGQQY
-169 SVPGTYSVPYCKST
+169 SIPGTYSLPYCAST
-183 ELMFYNPVML
+183 EAMYYNYDVL
-193 GIDLSQIDATIND
+193 KGLDLSDYDATIN
-206 GLPLNEYYFNNLTW
+206 GGNPITQSYLNNLTW
-220 EELFNKFCPAIV
+220 EEIFEHLAPAIKAHDAA
-232 TYNDSLPEDKKILK
+232 NPK
-246 SDQAHHGV
+246 SKLIKDGDNTAVLG
-254 FAYDSDDNLFITLC
+254 YDSDDNLFITLC

-273 PYTHIDE
+273 PYTHINE

-456 NAEYTAQDKIQNSL
+456 NADYTAQDKIQNSL

-504 LTILSNAYTE
+504 LDILLNAYTE